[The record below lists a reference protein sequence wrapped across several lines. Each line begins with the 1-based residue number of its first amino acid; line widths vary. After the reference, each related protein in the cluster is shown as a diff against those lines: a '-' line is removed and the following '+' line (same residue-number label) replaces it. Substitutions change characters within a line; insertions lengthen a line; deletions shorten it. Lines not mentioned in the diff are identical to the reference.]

1 MALIKFETDGEFFN
15 AKDTLECG
23 QIFRYKPIND
33 GFSVQSGDK
42 CCEVKNKG
50 NVAEI
55 LCEEGDEEYFRN
67 YFDLDTDYSAIVR
80 RAENSG
86 YAVVREAAK
95 RARGVRILRQNT
107 EEMLFSF
114 IISQNNMIPRIKA
127 IIERTANALGEK
139 YIFNGEEYH
148 AFPTAKTLA
157 EKDRDFYFNL
167 GYGYRADYIP
177 SVAKAITTG
186 EANLSADG
194 LSTAELRKK
203 LIALKGVGPKVA
215 DCVALFGYHRT
226 DSFPVDTWI
235 EKLYKEDF
243 GGTLTDRKK
252 ITDFFLSLFGEDSG
266 YVQQYVF
273 YYKRSLEKAQTI

>member
-1 MALIKFETDGEFFN
+1 MSLIKIEADGEFFN

-23 QIFRYKPIND
+23 QIFRYKSIND
-33 GFSVQSGDK
+33 GFLVQSGDK

-50 NVAEI
+50 SVAEI
-55 LCEEGDEEYFRN
+55 FCEESDEEYFRN
-67 YFDLDTDYSAIVR
+67 YFDLSTDYSAIVR

-139 YIFNGEEYH
+139 HTFNGEEYS
-148 AFPTAKTLA
+148 AFPSAKTLSG
-157 EKDRDFYFNL
+157 KDRDFYFGL

-177 SVAKAITTG
+177 SVARVITSG
-186 EANLSADG
+186 EVNLSADG
-194 LSTAELRKK
+194 LSTADLRKK

-235 EKLYKEDF
+235 EKLYREDF
-243 GGTLTDRKK
+243 GGALTDRKK
-252 ITDFFLSLFGEDSG
+252 ITDFFLSFFGEDSG

-273 YYKRSLEKAQTI
+273 YYKRSLEKT

>member
-1 MALIKFETDGEFFN
+1 MSLIKIETDGEFFN
-15 AKDTLECG
+15 VKDTLECG
-23 QIFRYKPIND
+23 QIFRYKPING
-33 GFSVQSGDK
+33 GFLVQSGDK
-42 CCEVKNKG
+42 CCVVENKG
-50 NVAEI
+50 SVAGI
-55 LCEEGDEEYFRN
+55 LCEASDEDYFRN

-80 RAENSG
+80 RAENNG
-86 YAVVREAAK
+86 YAVVREAAR

-139 YIFNGEEYH
+139 HIFNGEEYH
-148 AFPTAKTLA
+148 AFPTAKTLSA
-157 EKDRDFYFNL
+157 KDRDFYSGL

-186 EANLSADG
+186 ETNLSADG

-252 ITDFFLSLFGEDSG
+252 IADFFLSIFGEDSG

-273 YYKRSLEKAQTI
+273 YYKRSLEKA

>member
-1 MALIKFETDGEFFN
+1 MSLIKIETDGEFFN
-15 AKDTLECG
+15 VKDTLECG

-33 GFSVQSGDK
+33 GFLVQSGDK
-42 CCEVKNKG
+42 CCVVENKG
-50 NVAEI
+50 SVAGI
-55 LCEEGDEEYFRN
+55 LCEASDEDYFRN

-86 YAVVREAAK
+86 YAVVREAAR

-139 YIFNGEEYH
+139 HIFNGEEYH
-148 AFPTAKTLA
+148 AFPTAKALSA
-157 EKDRDFYFNL
+157 KDRDFYSGL

-177 SVAKAITTG
+177 PVAKALTTG
-186 EANLSADG
+186 ETNLSADG

-252 ITDFFLSLFGEDSG
+252 IADFFLSIFGEDSG

-273 YYKRSLEKAQTI
+273 YYKRSLEKA